1 MIDYARSSFTWK
13 SHPWKPD
20 PHYRWMGGFVGVP
33 GQAYHVR
40 FTLQASCSV
49 KYPDDDSPV
58 DVYLGSPCRS
68 EYTIAKRNLF
78 QVPSGEWRMAFSKTH
93 AVAIA
98 ESLDERGPYRAEP
111 LTSRFADHG
120 INIREQLKVTEHD
133 NADTVIEATLAN
145 QMMNA
150 RTTYHD
156 QKSGCDVTLEYPVNV
171 MNLNVEDKEWQV
183 CTGPIIVPDTESW
196 DGSQITRAYLA
207 HVAIS
212 AFDHVEIIF
221 RRPVDVT
228 SDSAEWLD
236 KPRGRDRLELRDPD
250 NPPDGDPSS
259 RPRPHVYHDVWG
271 LAAENRIL
279 TASP

>member
-20 PHYRWMGGFVGVP
+20 PDYRWMGGFVGVP

-49 KYPDDDSPV
+49 RHPDHDCPV
-58 DVYLGSPCRS
+58 GVYLGSPCRS

-78 QVPSGEWRMAFSKTH
+78 QIPSGEWRMAFSRTH
-93 AVAIA
+93 AVGIA
-98 ESLDERGPYRAEP
+98 ASLDDREPYQAEP
-111 LTSRFADHG
+111 LSSGFADHG
-120 INIREQLKVTEHD
+120 IDIRDHVKAVEHSHV
-133 NADTVIEATLAN
+133 DTVIEATLAN
-145 QMMNA
+145 HMMNA
-150 RTTYHD
+150 QTTYHD
-156 QKSGCDVTLEYPVNV
+156 QKSGCDVTLDYPVNV

-196 DGSQITRAYLA
+196 DGSLITRVYLA
-207 HVAIS
+207 HIAIS

-228 SDSAEWLD
+228 SDVAEWLD
-236 KPRGRDRLELRDPD
+236 KPRGRDRLELRDSD
-250 NPPDGDPSS
+250 NPPDGYPST
-259 RPRPHVYHDVWG
+259 RPRPHVYHDVWE
-271 LAAENRIL
+271 LEAENRIL